1 MYNLKISK
9 KINVYILFGTLLLS
23 ILLSLLLA
31 KNVNAAPSV
40 TITSPTPN
48 QSVPGTSF
56 TVRGTASPNTTIVVS
71 ANDVSLAQ
79 TKSDSSGNWSINS
92 TLPAGNI
99 NLRAKAIQNP
109 EYGYFPSTPDLQNYK
124 INRIRLSDNA
134 INPGGG
140 SWPITSTAEAI
151 MLLPSTKSNFMYYAN
166 PFIANSGTG
175 KFIPGIAADATPVS
189 GYPAG
194 AFTNKGAFSADD
206 SKFYSVNGQLTSV
219 EVIDTSTNSIIDSIE
234 LGSNQV
240 TAWEGTNDKLY
251 VILFNNQI
259 KIINT
264 DTDTVEKTLTIP
276 CVAPNS
282 TATMTFSKDK
292 NYPFYYVPCS
302 GDGTLLKYKVSDDT
316 LVDTFNVGLSP
327 QSGALSLDN
336 KRLFLTSR
344 FGTPNSD
351 KFKVINT
358 SDGSEIITKDLTAGA
373 LGFIST
379 DDFQKIYITT
389 PGNNV
394 DTANIDV
401 MDTTSYEIT
410 PVTPP
415 EIAGAITFLST
426 ESSEASM
433 QVAFVLGASSPSPLS
448 GALAETGISSLI
460 PIVLLAIFTTTT
472 FYLYIDYRK
481 HKKPLT
487 TIDPEIH
494 YTFIHHVKMVNL
506 PMLKYRITSKFHNKH
521 YTSISK

>member
-234 LGSNQV
+234 LQHGKEQM
-240 TAWEGTNDKLY
+240 
-251 VILFNNQI
+251 
-259 KIINT
+259 IN
-264 DTDTVEKTLTIP
+264 
-276 CVAPNS
+276 
-282 TATMTFSKDK
+282 
-292 NYPFYYVPCS
+292 
-302 GDGTLLKYKVSDDT
+302 
-316 LVDTFNVGLSP
+316 
-327 QSGALSLDN
+327 
-336 KRLFLTSR
+336 
-344 FGTPNSD
+344 
-351 KFKVINT
+351 
-358 SDGSEIITKDLTAGA
+358 
-373 LGFIST
+373 
-379 DDFQKIYITT
+379 
-389 PGNNV
+389 
-394 DTANIDV
+394 
-401 MDTTSYEIT
+401 
-410 PVTPP
+410 
-415 EIAGAITFLST
+415 
-426 ESSEASM
+426 
-433 QVAFVLGASSPSPLS
+433 
-448 GALAETGISSLI
+448 
-460 PIVLLAIFTTTT
+460 
-472 FYLYIDYRK
+472 
-481 HKKPLT
+481 
-487 TIDPEIH
+487 
-494 YTFIHHVKMVNL
+494 YT
-506 PMLKYRITSKFHNKH
+506 
-521 YTSISK
+521 